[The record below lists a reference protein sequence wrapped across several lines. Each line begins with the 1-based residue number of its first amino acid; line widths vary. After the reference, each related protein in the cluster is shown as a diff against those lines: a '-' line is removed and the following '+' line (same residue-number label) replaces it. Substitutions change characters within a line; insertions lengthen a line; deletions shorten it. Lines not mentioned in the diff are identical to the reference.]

1 MLVGYWPSPKRS
13 APFGLLVAAFSVFY
27 TPHLTLPPPCCGC
40 DWLFCRNVPLYCWQ
54 AGLSSSWEL
63 NPCLFKQLHPL
74 NALLLLCLEDS
85 LLQQFMWHITDFFVC
100 VCFIYSFQSATRVT
114 IATVS
119 AQVKTAL
126 DASGWRSEGR
136 GWRAETWRN
145 KRTREARRSAGNRW
159 EWGTRGHE
167 QKATCDCSNVAPLS
181 VPALSNLG
189 NNYWLQTNV

>member
-1 MLVGYWPSPKRS
+1 MGYWPSPKR
-13 APFGLLVAAFSVFY
+13 AFPFGFLVAAFSVFY
-27 TPHLTLPPPCCGC
+27 TPNLTLPPPCCRC
-40 DWLFCRNVPLYCWQ
+40 DWLFCWNIPLYCWQ
-54 AGLSSSWEL
+54 TGLSGL
-63 NPCLFKQLHPL
+63 LPFNTCLLKELHPL

-85 LLQQFMWHITDFFVC
+85 LLPPTVCVTSLTFFLC

-126 DASGWRSEGR
+126 DASGWRSAGR

-145 KRTREARRSAGNRW
+145 KRTREARHSAGNRW

-167 QKATCDCSNVAPLS
+167 QKATRDCSNVAPLS